1 MTELRAELEK
11 TEGEIRLREE
21 QRANDEANR
30 SRIAGEM
37 AEKAKKQ
44 TENEAEQELCRSKMA
59 GLKLEMDA
67 RQEELDALQEEYAS
81 LSTVLS
87 QDETKVESFKD
98 EIFEQILDW
107 HRGEGGNLQAG
118 RPCRSNFLPERHS
131 FWAKRSIRKADCINL
146 RCICR
151 HWRSRRM
158 TERSRFAIWSR
169 S

>member
-1 MTELRAELEK
+1 MTRQTAAVLPEK
-11 TEGEIRLREE
+11 WRKR
-21 QRANDEANR
+21 R
-30 SRIAGEM
+30 
-37 AEKAKKQ
+37 KKQ

-98 EIFEQILDW
+98 EIFEQI
-107 HRGEGGNLQAG
+107 RIGTEAKGKSPSERQ
-118 RPCRSNFLPERHS
+118 CRSNFLPERHS

-151 HWRSRRM
+151 HWKSRRM

>member
-1 MTELRAELEK
+1 
-11 TEGEIRLREE
+11 
-21 QRANDEANR
+21 
-30 SRIAGEM
+30 
-37 AEKAKKQ
+37 
-44 TENEAEQELCRSKMA
+44 MA

-98 EIFEQILDW
+98 EIFEQI
-107 HRGEGGNLQAG
+107 RIGTEAKGEISKREAMQEQ
-118 RPCRSNFLPERHS
+118 FLARRAQLLGE
-131 FWAKRSIRKADCINL
+131 RSIRKADCINL

-151 HWRSRRM
+151 HWKSRKM